1 MKKNLFM
8 VAAVALV
15 AAVSCNKEGL
25 GDNTQTPSSIVF
37 TAGIDT
43 KTVLVPDTDGD
54 ATVNHQIH
62 WESGDEIVVDGVT
75 FKTTDSGAKANFT
88 TESAFTADN
97 DYYAIYPASAGTE
110 LESVTVPAAQE
121 VEAGK
126 FNPSAVV
133 SVAKSTTTSLEFKN
147 VTSLLKFQ
155 VPAPATTVTISSS
168 SPLAGEVSV
177 NYNAGEPTWTAVNTV
192 NTITVTGSFQTEK
205 DYYVAVLPG
214 AKTNFEVRIDGYY
227 SKYAASVTLERSVV
241 MNMKTLPAPV
251 IRLYIQSEYTH
262 FDMNIYAWGI
272 DGVSLPNEWPGKPL
286 KWDAE
291 EGKYYYDFPY
301 EIKGKKLN
309 YIINNGIYQTADLDD
324 TISSSEYTNDTDVN
338 WHWLYF
344 KPSNNW
350 KTNNPW
356 YAACFTGGD
365 GEYWMRSIGPD
376 ENGVYGFVQPPTR
389 TKVEFARMNPEEND
403 MNWSNKWNSTAQQT
417 IPTDGKNYFQCTE
430 GWWDAH
436 NDPWTTYT
444 LPTE

>member
-1 MKKNLFM
+1 MKMKKNLFM

-25 GDNTQTPSSIVF
+25 GDNSQTPSSIVF

-177 NYNAGEPTWTAVNTV
+177 NYNAGEPTWTGVNTV
-192 NTITVTGSFQTEK
+192 NTITVTGPFQTGE

-241 MNMKTLPAPV
+241 MNMKTLPAPEICKYGLV
-251 IRLYIQSEYTH
+251 GEHQGWSIAEADLTKLYKVNRNETLYAVKDIQLKNNGFKFFKVGATDWAIDGNY
-262 FDMNIYAWGI
+262 DPGI
-272 DGVSLPNEWPGKPL
+272 DTNSYGVHAKSYGVDYYKYDTENGGKWYEYWTNNDINNKKENIGVSNFNL
-286 KWDAE
+286 
-291 EGKYYYDFPY
+291 
-301 EIKGKKLN
+301 I
-309 YIINNGIYQTADLDD
+309 
-324 TISSSEYTNDTDVN
+324 
-338 WHWLYF
+338 
-344 KPSNNW
+344 
-350 KTNNPW
+350 
-356 YAACFTGGD
+356 
-365 GEYWMRSIGPD
+365 
-376 ENGVYGFVQPPTR
+376 
-389 TKVEFARMNPEEND
+389 
-403 MNWSNKWNSTAQQT
+403 
-417 IPTDGKNYFQCTE
+417 
-430 GWWDAH
+430 
-436 NDPWTTYT
+436 
-444 LPTE
+444 